1 MTKRRRER
9 ECETEE
15 NFLSGEERF
24 RLERLIASY
33 GGEESIVS
41 RRDVLPPEVVQAVET
56 IGTYDNNRGLV
67 NLHNNDNIIKD
78 INSHCFA
85 LIQQITMENSTRL
98 TSSFGASVV
107 RQCGKSTLECT
118 PPTWMGSTGAFT
130 QKWIGL
136 LKKVSLLLKKRD
148 KALCKQCP
156 CECKTSTPHVFEF
169 SLACTPCD
177 RGIDGVQRI
186 VNNWYVDY
194 GYDDDDNQQYKGEGG
209 GAATTMTATLRQK
222 RWQIYDNCT
231 GNFGVILERCLKTRG
246 RLIKMLREEDEDV
259 VSGKLQLNLLLQ
271 PSSGDQ
277 PNFHTLEHIDADITL
292 PSPSLFC
299 YRGTQKDC
307 PCQPYSK
314 AITFV
319 KRRPTIDSTP
329 KNSLILTQW
338 PFEHDTQDQFVEC
351 GNDVLVDNLPT
362 DDRSSCTSCI
372 DVRSFVH
379 QSCLIQRVS
388 CNDVNQ
394 SR

>member
-1 MTKRRRER
+1 M
-9 ECETEE
+9 
-15 NFLSGEERF
+15 
-24 RLERLIASY
+24 
-33 GGEESIVS
+33 S
-41 RRDVLPPEVVQAVET
+41 RRDVLPPEVVQAVKT
-56 IGTYDNNRGLV
+56 ISTYDDNRRLV

-78 INSHCFA
+78 INSYCFA
-85 LIQQITMENSTRL
+85 LIQRITMENSTSL
-98 TSSFGASVV
+98 TSSFRASVV

-118 PPTWMGSTGAFT
+118 PPTWMESTNAFT
-130 QKWIGL
+130 RKWIGL

-148 KALCKQCP
+148 KALRKQCP
-156 CECKTSTPHVFEF
+156 CECKTSTPRVFEF

-194 GYDDDDNQQYKGEGG
+194 GYDDDDDHHQYEGG
-209 GAATTMTATLRQK
+209 ATTTTTTTTTTMVALQQK
-222 RWQIYDNCT
+222 QWQIYDNCS

-246 RLIKMLREEDEDV
+246 RLIKMLRDEDEDV
-259 VSGKLQLNLLLQ
+259 VRDKLQLNLLLQ
-271 PSSGDQ
+271 SSSSDDER
-277 PNFHTLEHIDADITL
+277 PNFHTLEHVDADITL

-307 PCQPYSK
+307 PCRPYSK

-319 KRRPTIDSTP
+319 KRPTTQYFDSTP
-329 KNSLILTQW
+329 KNNLILTQW
-338 PFEHDTQDQFVEC
+338 PFEHDTQDQLVGC
-351 GNDVLVDNLPT
+351 GNDDDVFLADDLTT
-362 DDRSSCTSCI
+362 DDRSNCASCI

-388 CNDVNQ
+388 CNNVNQ